1 MKKLMLTTALASSL
15 LVSGAIAEIKVSGA
29 LEVTFGSGETPA
41 TGTKI
46 NQGTT
51 IGYENYIGFS
61 GGTKLA
67 NGMDVK
73 VSGGFDDSTMAD
85 MALTFTQGST
95 SFYIGTDQNGAN
107 LDDGQTIPV
116 VANHIEDGNKGLVV
130 SYDMNK
136 ATLHNA
142 DVIGLTTKTGVGS
155 FSVAYAPK
163 VSNAGAFNDS
173 NPAATIKSGSGTAVG
188 FNGNLGVTGL
198 GVIASYTVKDTEG
211 TDAKEI
217 NMTNIG
223 ASYNFGKVTV
233 GAQQST
239 VDDSVNGSAY
249 TAGGEYEAR
258 SIGVVFAATDAISI
272 GYQMAELDISSA
284 TTEEEIQSI
293 TIGYNLG
300 GATVTAQYTDLENK
314 AGSSGVNGE
323 AFELRIK
330 QAY

>member
-1 MKKLMLTTALASSL
+1 
-15 LVSGAIAEIKVSGA
+15 
-29 LEVTFGSGETPA
+29 
-41 TGTKI
+41 
-46 NQGTT
+46 
-51 IGYENYIGFS
+51 
-61 GGTKLA
+61 
-67 NGMDVK
+67 
-73 VSGGFDDSTMAD
+73 
-85 MALTFTQGST
+85 
-95 SFYIGTDQNGAN
+95 
-107 LDDGQTIPV
+107 
-116 VANHIEDGNKGLVV
+116 
-130 SYDMNK
+130 
-136 ATLHNA
+136 
-142 DVIGLTTKTGVGS
+142 
-155 FSVAYAPK
+155 
-163 VSNAGAFNDS
+163 
-173 NPAATIKSGSGTAVG
+173 
-188 FNGNLGVTGL
+188 
-198 GVIASYTVKDTEG
+198 
-211 TDAKEI
+211 
-217 NMTNIG
+217 MTNIG

-249 TAGGEYEAR
+249 TAGGEYQAR